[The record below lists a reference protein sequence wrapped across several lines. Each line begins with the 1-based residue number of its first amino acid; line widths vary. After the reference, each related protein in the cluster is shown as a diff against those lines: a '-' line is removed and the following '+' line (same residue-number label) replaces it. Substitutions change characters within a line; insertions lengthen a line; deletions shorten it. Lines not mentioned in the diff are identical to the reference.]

1 MLLLLLAGAGI
12 GIVLGLT
19 GAGGGILAVPALVA
33 TMGWDLS
40 RAAPVALMAV
50 AGAASLGTLHG
61 FRQGLVRWRA
71 ALLMA
76 LAGVPFT
83 WLGQLAAQQ
92 LSQALLQGA
101 FALIMLVVAV
111 RALRSRDPIG
121 DDGDPAICQVH
132 PETGRFIWSPLT
144 AVVIALVGSLAGFLT
159 GMLGVGGGFAIVPT
173 LRLVSELT
181 IAGVVSTSLMVI
193 SLVSGGSIL
202 ISLAR
207 GVDLDLAVA
216 VPFLLTISLGMLLG
230 RRLMLRLPQHRV
242 MQGFGVLLIVIA
254 ASMLQRAAKAH
265 FGV

>member
-1 MLLLLLAGAGI
+1 MFLLLLAGACI

-19 GAGGGILAVPALVA
+19 GAGGGILAVPALVV
-33 TMGWDLS
+33 TLGWELS
-40 RAAPVALMAV
+40 QAAPVALMAV

-76 LAGVPFT
+76 VAGLPFT

-92 LSQALLQGA
+92 LSQAVLQAA

-132 PETGRFIWSPLT
+132 PETGRFIWTPLT
-144 AVVIALVGSLAGFLT
+144 AVVISLVGGLAGFLT

-173 LRLVSELT
+173 LRQVSELS

-193 SLVSGGSIL
+193 SLVSGSSIV

-216 VPFLLTISLGMLLG
+216 LPFLLTISLGLLLG
-230 RRLMLRLPQHRV
+230 RRLMLRLSQHRV
-242 MQGFGVLLIVIA
+242 MQGFGALLIVIA
-254 ASMLQRAAKAH
+254 LSLLQRAAKVY